1 MIINDK
7 YNAAIHESAHAVV
20 AVTVGWSIGKTGVE
34 IKERQHT
41 AVSSPENALNRQAP
55 IDLCGFLAELK
66 YLKRKIEYMSQTE
79 FASFLDDYELDLD
92 DDEEVHDDLTALIL
106 FYKKQYPSADSNE
119 LIATFNNDHEYTIQI
134 LNDEKIWNA
143 IINFADKLYKEGKIK
158 QEVAQSMIEEML
170 YS

>member
-1 MIINDK
+1 MT
-7 YNAAIHESAHAVV
+7 AIHESAHAVV
-20 AVTVGWSIGKTGVE
+20 AVSMGWNLGKTGVE
-34 IKERQHT
+34 INERQRT
-41 AVSSPENALNRQAP
+41 EVSIPEYALKRQAP
-55 IDLCGFLAELK
+55 IDLCGQLAELK
-66 YLKRKIEYMSQTE
+66 YLKREMEYISQTE
-79 FASFLDDYELDLD
+79 FASLLDDYELDLD

-170 YS
+170 NI